1 MIIRLVGWLTE
12 AGVEAPRLLAPIH
25 YGGGHIGAG
34 VEIQAQAQGDTPQ
47 LWCAVWADLRK
58 D

>member
-1 MIIRLVGWLTE
+1 M
-12 AGVEAPRLLAPIH
+12 EAPRLLAPIH